1 MKGASCALRR
11 RRMAG
16 GGRHDKGW
24 DRSAARS
31 GEKRRMTRRLAG
43 RRSGR
48 SSRPGRGLAGFG
60 HPAFSRSASGARSRV
75 ARPTPRGR
83 RGASDEPART
93 AGRRTPGHVK
103 EWKAP
108 CPLRRPRSMPSAP
121 ARILPSVRMFSRR
134 QKRPRAVEPL
144 RPRPARPGA
153 GARTLACTHPA
164 HATHARAASLHP
176 VHLPLRVP
184 REQSPISRRCPNST
198 CPVQHGTHSFQLH
211 DPPDRSPCLKPVSV
225 CMRDT
230 DRPYLILDTDP
241 ELRPPSSSSTPPDV
255 VAGPRAGSIDCEGP
269 AGSCVGTPSRTK
281 CASQSPTAQSP
292 EIALLRSATGRPGS
306 RF

>member
-1 MKGASCALRR
+1 MGIPHSVGQLPAREAVWPGQRRGDGAGPATSLRAR
-11 RRMAG
+11 R
-16 GGRHDKGW
+16 
-24 DRSAARS
+24 
-31 GEKRRMTRRLAG
+31 E
-43 RRSGR
+43 
-48 SSRPGRGLAGFG
+48 
-60 HPAFSRSASGARSRV
+60 GARRGTSKNGRPV
-75 ARPTPRGR
+75 APPPPTEHAQRPP
-83 RGASDEPART
+83 PA
-93 AGRRTPGHVK
+93 
-103 EWKAP
+103 
-108 CPLRRPRSMPSAP
+108 AP

-144 RPRPARPGA
+144 RPRLARPGA
-153 GARTLACTHPA
+153 GARTLACTHAA

-269 AGSCVGTPSRTK
+269 AGSCVGTPSRTE

-292 EIALLRSATGRPGS
+292 EIALLRSATGRTGS